1 MLIFLDP
8 PYYTSNLHT
17 DFDHIRLSQ
26 IVKQTKHKVLI
37 TYDNSPYI
45 RSLYSGFYV
54 LSWKLKYGMTNYH
67 KTYLREGD
75 ELLIANFPLKPALS
89 RLLPQPS

>member
-54 LSWKLKYGMTNYH
+54 LSWKLKYGMTNYR